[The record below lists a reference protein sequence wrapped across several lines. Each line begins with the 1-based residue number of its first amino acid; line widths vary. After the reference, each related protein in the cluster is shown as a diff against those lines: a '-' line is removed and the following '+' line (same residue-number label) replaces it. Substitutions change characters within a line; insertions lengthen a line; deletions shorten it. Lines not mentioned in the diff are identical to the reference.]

1 MYMTDDIL
9 NSRYQIEQLL
19 GKNAGRRT
27 LLARDL
33 ETQELVVIKLLS
45 FSGDFE
51 WDDLKLF
58 EREAETLKALS
69 HPFIPKY
76 LNYFEIDSVTS
87 KSFAL
92 VQTYVEGSSLEQHLK
107 AGRTFT
113 EIELQEIA
121 KSILQI
127 LIYLH
132 DRQPPVIH
140 RDIKPSNILLTNRSG
155 NSVGEVYLV
164 DFGSV
169 QTIAA
174 REGKTFTVVG
184 TYGYMPLEQFGGRTV
199 PASDL
204 YSLGATSIY
213 LVTGTHPADLPQK
226 DFRMQFE
233 DTANISP
240 TFADWLKWMTEPNLE
255 RRLGSAKAALE
266 ALSQPRQIVKS
277 PREMTSSIINK
288 PANSKIFLVK
298 TVKSL
303 EIIIPYKIYRISPA
317 GAAFLFISVLGFWMF
332 AIKFSNPLLIIALIS
347 YCPIVLLILTSLFP
361 QKEISSTSKLSLSNY
376 FEKLHVKYKI
386 PKARSD
392 KHSII
397 GKIQD
402 IKEIIIGYDAFG
414 KAEALIIQK
423 NTISFE
429 LIPHLGKVVKIEK
442 MSSEE
447 IEWLACELS
456 DWLKVPITAK
466 LTSLIPPE

>member
-1 MYMTDDIL
+1 MTDDIL
-9 NSRYQIEQLL
+9 NNRYQIDRLL
-19 GKNAGRRT
+19 GKNSGRKT

-45 FSGDFE
+45 FSSDFE

-76 LNYFEIDSVTS
+76 LNYFEVDSATS
-87 KSFAL
+87 KAFAL

-113 EIELQEIA
+113 EVELQEIA
-121 KSILQI
+121 RSVLEI

-155 NSVGEVYLV
+155 NSIGEVYLV

-169 QTIAA
+169 QTIAT
-174 REGKTFTVVG
+174 RESKTFTVVG

-204 YSLGATSIY
+204 YSLGATLIY

-233 DTANISP
+233 DAANIDP
-240 TFADWLKWMTEPNLE
+240 TFANWLKWMTEPNLE
-255 RRLGSAKAALE
+255 RRLTSAKAALA
-266 ALSQPRQIVKS
+266 ALLQPRQIVKS
-277 PREMTSSIINK
+277 PRGITSSIVNK

-303 EIIIPYKIYRISPA
+303 EIIIPYNIYRISLA
-317 GAAFLFISVLGFWMF
+317 GAAFLFVFGLVFLIF
-332 AIKFSNPLLIIALIS
+332 AISLPSPFLVIAFIS
-347 YCPIVLLILTSLFP
+347 YCPIVLLILVSVFP
-361 QKEISSTSKLSLSNY
+361 QNKVSSIGKLSLSTY
-376 FEKLHVKYKI
+376 FGRLQIKYKV
-386 PKARSD
+386 PKAQADR
-392 KHSII
+392 HSII
-397 GKIQD
+397 GKVRD
-402 IKEIIIGYDAFG
+402 IKEITIRYDAFG
-414 KAEALIIQK
+414 KAAALIIQK
-423 NTISFE
+423 NTIAFE
-429 LIPHLGKVVKIEK
+429 LIPHLGKVVRLEKI
-442 MSSEE
+442 SSEE
-447 IEWLACELS
+447 IEWLAYELS

-466 LTSLIPPE
+466 LTSLTTDL